1 MRPRAAEAISKRASL
16 CDGLYGTTRIRFSVD
31 SDSVLGSAKYECRCT
46 DERDSPIVC
55 SIEPN
60 TRAGNRFY
68 GRNQF
73 CADRSDP
80 LRIAPAAAASIT
92 ARDAE
97 GLFSQTRYCDIHP
110 WCVVRQTA
118 SDPRP
123 RFLSPAV
130 RTYRRDYLDFN

>member
-60 TRAGNRFY
+60 TRAGNRFS

-80 LRIAPAAAASIT
+80 LRIALPAAPRIP

-97 GLFSQTRYCDIHP
+97 GLFAQTPSWD
-110 WCVVRQTA
+110 
-118 SDPRP
+118 
-123 RFLSPAV
+123 L
-130 RTYRRDYLDFN
+130 